1 MARTHAL
8 PTAFL
13 VSFFVVGL
21 PYWDIPYSQAS
32 LPSDIWNAGLVVAG
46 LLAGAVRVMS
56 NAGFGMTTLVLG
68 SSVPAAVMARII
80 VEVAG
85 DSSRHNLWPIE
96 IVLSAVPGF
105 LAAATGALLGGL
117 LAHRM
122 RA

>member
-1 MARTHAL
+1 MKRSHAL
-8 PTAFL
+8 IAVFFA
-13 VSFFVVGL
+13 SFFVVGL

-32 LPSDIWNAGLVVAG
+32 LPSDIWNAGLLVVG
-46 LLAGAVRVMS
+46 VLAGAVRIMS
-56 NAGFGMTTLVLG
+56 NAGFGRTTLVLG
-68 SSVPAAVMARII
+68 SSVPAAVMARVI

-96 IVLSAVPGF
+96 IVFSAAPGF